1 MKTTRTV
8 SILFSLLGVLLLI
21 GGLLLCWF
29 CAGSSPLLLH
39 PSENAV
45 TLTETFM
52 ESLRSG
58 DPEAAGSMLL
68 GQPRLSFEPFAES
81 SIAALMWDAYTD
93 SLQFTFQ
100 DGLSPCESG
109 CCRKV
114 TVTGLDL
121 PALIQKLKAEIPSLL
136 ARAAS
141 SRSNREVFD
150 ASGYYRQDFILDV
163 LFQKIQSIPSGQY
176 PTATREYQLELVL
189 QAGDWK
195 IRPNQDILN
204 LICGKIA

>member
-1 MKTTRTV
+1 MP
-8 SILFSLLGVLLLI
+8 
-21 GGLLLCWF
+21 
-29 CAGSSPLLLH
+29 PLL
-39 PSENAV
+39 PP
-45 TLTETFM
+45 T
-52 ESLRSG
+52 
-58 DPEAAGSMLL
+58 
-68 GQPRLSFEPFAES
+68 PR
-81 SIAALMWDAYTD
+81 
-93 SLQFTFQ
+93 Q
-100 DGLSPCESG
+100 SPCESG

-114 TVTGLDL
+114 TVTGLDI
-121 PALIQKLKAEIPSLL
+121 PALIQKLKTEIPSLL